1 MRKFENVDIVAA
13 LGAVVELNTENY
25 KSDFKYDIEMFKKA
39 AQHPDGENNRFLW
52 LSRPSGTYC
61 HLERDTYIKD
71 TAAFNY
77 WNGCATI
84 LGKDTPFENVIVN
97 DRVMTFAVEIKGIEN
112 GRIIG
117 NLHELNYRD
126 HVKDV
131 AKNAL
136 PKHTVTVKYEDGTK
150 ITLPHAEHDGKWQR
164 LYHQHGQAIS
174 YRADPHP
181 KDKAALQAIVTQAR
195 EQRENNARPA
205 IFKVRVKNPKAI
217 KPTKPEQPSIKQQ
230 LAEGRKQLSEKKPAP
245 TRAAV
250 KNKSTGL
257 GD

>member
-13 LGAVVELNTENY
+13 LGAVVELNTANY
-25 KSDFKYDIEMFKKA
+25 KSDFKYDIAQFKEA
-39 AQHPDGENNRFLW
+39 ARSPDGENNRFLW

-84 LGKDTPFENVIVN
+84 LGKDTPHDKVIVN
-97 DRVMTFAVEIKGIEN
+97 DRVMTFAVEVTCIKN
-112 GRIIG
+112 GRIMG
-117 NLHELNYRD
+117 NLHELDYKEHIRQLNR
-126 HVKDV
+126 V
-131 AKNAL
+131 AL
-136 PKHTVTVKYEDGTK
+136 PLHTVTATYKDGTTV
-150 ITLPHAEHDGKWQR
+150 TLPHKEHDAQHIR
-164 LYHQHGQAIS
+164 LYHQYGQLQALT
-174 YRADPHP
+174 PHP
-181 KDKAALQAIVTQAR
+181 ENADSLRTILTQAR
-195 EQRENNARPA
+195 EQRENNARPT

-230 LAEGRKQLSEKKPAP
+230 LAEGRKHLSEKKPAP

-250 KNKSTGL
+250 KNKHSEL
-257 GD
+257 GG

>member
-13 LGAVVELNTENY
+13 LGAVVELNTANY

-61 HLERDTYIKD
+61 QLERDTYIKD

-84 LGKDTPFENVIVN
+84 LGKGTPHDNVIVN
-97 DRVMTFAVEIKGIEN
+97 DRVMTFAVEVTGIKN
-112 GRIIG
+112 GRIVG
-117 NLHELNYRD
+117 NLHELDYRD
-126 HVKDV
+126 HVRQLNR
-131 AKNAL
+131 AAL
-136 PKHTVTVKYEDGTK
+136 PLHTVTATYKDGTAV
-150 ITLPHAEHDGKWQR
+150 TLPHKEHDAQR
-164 LYHQHGQAIS
+164 QQLHNRHGQLQTLT
-174 YRADPHP
+174 PHP
-181 KDKAALQAIVTQAR
+181 KNADSLRIILTQAR

-205 IFKVRVKNPKAI
+205 IFKVRVKNPKPI
-217 KPTKPEQPSIKQQ
+217 KSTKPEQPSIKQQ
-230 LAEGRKQLSEKKPAP
+230 IAEGRKQLSEKKPAP

-250 KNKSTGL
+250 KNKTTEL
-257 GD
+257 GG